1 MKIRNCQDGIFNT
14 SEVYGFNKI
23 VHRHNFY
30 RKKHKIQ
37 GQKKE
42 SVTGYNSGPKK
53 NLSGLQSNEKKYF
66 DGQIKIIET
75 RGRTKEIGEKEKLTL
90 LV

>member
-1 MKIRNCQDGIFNT
+1 MAFLILLKYMVLTKSSIAIIFTAKNT
-14 SEVYGFNKI
+14 KFNDK
-23 VHRHNFY
+23 
-30 RKKHKIQ
+30 
-37 GQKKE
+37 KKE

-66 DGQIKIIET
+66 VGQIKIIET

>member
-1 MKIRNCQDGIFNT
+1 M
-14 SEVYGFNKI
+14 
-23 VHRHNFY
+23 
-30 RKKHKIQ
+30 
-37 GQKKE
+37 GQ
-42 SVTGYNSGPKK
+42 KK

>member
-1 MKIRNCQDGIFNT
+1 MFWMKIRNCQDGIFNT

-37 GQKKE
+37 
-42 SVTGYNSGPKK
+42 
-53 NLSGLQSNEKKYF
+53 
-66 DGQIKIIET
+66 
-75 RGRTKEIGEKEKLTL
+75 
-90 LV
+90 